1 MNSRNLEQVCVFRR
15 YLMEKADRSR
25 SRLMRDQI
33 RRWVEWVD
41 AISGNERHDLR
52 RRNEELR
59 RAA

>member
-1 MNSRNLEQVCVFRR
+1 MNPRDMEQVSVFRR
-15 YLMEKADRSR
+15 YLLERADRSR

-41 AISGNERHDLR
+41 EVCRRDEH
-52 RRNEELR
+52 RRNAALR